1 MGPAWGDEKW
11 VFTELEGRF
20 RVACFCCARW
30 SDVVRGQCLP
40 PSQGGENGD
49 PPSQQRENGATK
61 SGGKHSLCKTK
72 FSSAH
77 TEAPMTATDASA
89 PTPEPPPLRSVH
101 TTNFGP
107 LLGKRK
113 VSGTDKRLSCINVP
127 E

>member
-72 FSSAH
+72 FSSAY
-77 TEAPMTATDASA
+77 A
-89 PTPEPPPLRSVH
+89 PTPRRPSRPVRILHEPIPPDR
-101 TTNFGP
+101 P
-107 LLGKRK
+107 
-113 VSGTDKRLSCINVP
+113 
-127 E
+127 